1 MLSSEHANQIPTA
14 APSRLP
20 FWDIDGDNTA
30 DNKKNSAIAKYCP
43 YSDTKGF
50 TGKRV
55 VLAKFSTLFYLHCSI
70 LLLANKN
77 VHVKRDNGN

>member
-30 DNKKNSAIAKYCP
+30 DNKK
-43 YSDTKGF
+43 
-50 TGKRV
+50 
-55 VLAKFSTLFYLHCSI
+55 TLP
-70 LLLANKN
+70 
-77 VHVKRDNGN
+77 